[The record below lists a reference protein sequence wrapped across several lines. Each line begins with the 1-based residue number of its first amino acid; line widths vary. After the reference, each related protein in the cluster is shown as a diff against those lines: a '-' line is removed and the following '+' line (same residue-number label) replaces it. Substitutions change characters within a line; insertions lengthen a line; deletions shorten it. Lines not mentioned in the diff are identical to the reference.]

1 MCRRSGSKMKT
12 IFDDGDDV
20 APVDRQVQRAGQGGV
35 GGGVLYD
42 ARCNAVSPHCAVSR
56 RVDDVLQF
64 V

>member
-35 GGGVLYD
+35 GG
-42 ARCNAVSPHCAVSR
+42 ASCAMRAAQCYVPRLCS
-56 RVDDVLQF
+56 VGIG
-64 V
+64 